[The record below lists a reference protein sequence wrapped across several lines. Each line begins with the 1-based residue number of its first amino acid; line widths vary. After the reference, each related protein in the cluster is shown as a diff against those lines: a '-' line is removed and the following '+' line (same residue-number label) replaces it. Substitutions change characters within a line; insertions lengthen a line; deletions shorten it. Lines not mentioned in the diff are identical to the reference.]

1 MWTQVIVINGAP
13 QSGKSTFVEMC
24 KSFYPYVYEFSTV
37 DLVKQIAT
45 QLGWNGEKTL
55 KDRKFLSDLKDL
67 LTEWNDIPF
76 KDAKKFVT
84 VTKMKNKLKRHD
96 GIIFIHCRE
105 PQEIERL
112 KKEFNAITL
121 LIRRDAA
128 ESQEVS
134 CHSDKNVL
142 NHEYGYIIENN
153 GSLEELENKAYN
165 FLEIINNYYVG

>member
-24 KSFYPYVYEFSTV
+24 QFLYLYTCEFSTV
-37 DLVKQIAT
+37 DLVKQIAK

-67 LTEWNDIPF
+67 LTQWNDIPF
-76 KDAKKFVT
+76 KDAKEFVARIE
-84 VTKMKNKLKRHD
+84 NKCKLEEHN

-128 ESQEVS
+128 ESQKVS

-142 NHEYGYIIENN
+142 NYEYDYVIENN

-165 FLEIINNYYVG
+165 FLKTIGDYVG

>member
-24 KSFYPYVYEFSTV
+24 KSFYSYIDEFSTV
-37 DLVKQIAT
+37 DLVKRLAK

-76 KDAKKFVT
+76 KDTEKFVT
-84 VTKMKNKLKRHD
+84 VVKMKNKLKKCD

-105 PQEIERL
+105 PQEIDRL

-128 ESQEVS
+128 ENQEVS
-134 CHSDKNVL
+134 CHSDRNVL
-142 NHEYGYIIENN
+142 NYEYDCVIENN
-153 GSLEELENKAYN
+153 GNLEDLKNKAYN
-165 FLEIINNYYVG
+165 FLKIIIGR